1 MDHIQFVWDPRKA
14 HENERKHGV
23 SFEEAQSAFY
33 DPEAR
38 VMDDPD
44 HSTGEERFLLLGMS
58 RKLRIL
64 LVCHC
69 FREQD
74 LQIRLISA
82 RKANRAEEAQYHRLG
97 GRSES

>member
-1 MDHIQFVWDPRKA
+1 M
-14 HENERKHGV
+14 

-44 HSTGEERFLLLGMS
+44 HSAEEERFFLLGMS
-58 RKLRIL
+58 RRLRIL

-69 FREQD
+69 YREQD

-82 RKANRAEEAQYHRLG
+82 RKADRAEETEYHRLG